1 MTEENNRHK
10 EAESRKARE
19 ISQLRKEAR
28 KQMNTIKSL
37 QAQTAAKDQVR
48 CSIARFIESNFGSY
62 SFFFCAYRYLSAVRS
77 KWQRCGKD
85 SVACSVLKLLDVFRL
100 KKVFKLLHDY
110 VWKM

>member
-48 CSIARFIESNFGSY
+48 CSIPCLEYSNNRSNRFLP
-62 SFFFCAYRYLSAVRS
+62 APRYLSDVPS
-77 KWQRCGKD
+77 K
-85 SVACSVLKLLDVFRL
+85 
-100 KKVFKLLHDY
+100 
-110 VWKM
+110 

>member
-48 CSIARFIESNFGSY
+48 WCFPCLEDSNNGSNHFLPAPRY
-62 SFFFCAYRYLSAVRS
+62 SSDVPS
-77 KWQRCGKD
+77 K
-85 SVACSVLKLLDVFRL
+85 
-100 KKVFKLLHDY
+100 
-110 VWKM
+110 

>member
-1 MTEENNRHK
+1 MTEESNRHK

-48 CSIARFIESNFGSY
+48 CIIARFKALSY
-62 SFFFCAYRYLSAVRS
+62 KYFLPTLRYLRDGRS
-77 KWQRCGKD
+77 KLQHYGKV
-85 SVACSVLKLLDVFRL
+85 SVAC
-100 KKVFKLLHDY
+100 
-110 VWKM
+110 